1 MSRLMAVVLALLCAV
16 SCEHPDFSF
25 DLGNGYRMVRA
36 NDKETY
42 ITYEQSVP
50 VPGKIVQY
58 AVVGDLVV
66 GEVKKPDWPEKEAEG
81 LLADVVEGYFLV
93 DTRARTR
100 SLGLT
105 LPELRSTLQARGVTD
120 VPVMQEPVRQE

>member
-1 MSRLMAVVLALLCAV
+1 MTVVLALLCAV

-50 VPGKIVQY
+50 IPGKIVQY

-66 GEVKKPDWPEKEAEG
+66 GNVKKPDWPEKEAEG
-81 LLADVVEGYFLV
+81 LLADVVEGYFLL
-93 DTRARTR
+93 DMRARTQ

-105 LPELRSTLQARGVTD
+105 LSDLRSALQARGVTE
-120 VPVMQEPVRQE
+120 VPPMQEPVRRKTD

>member
-1 MSRLMAVVLALLCAV
+1 MTVMLALLCAV

-66 GEVKKPDWPEKEAEG
+66 GNVKKPDWPEKEAEG
-81 LLADVVEGYFLV
+81 LLADVVEGYFLL
-93 DTRARTR
+93 DMRARTQ

-105 LPELRSTLQARGVTD
+105 LSDLRSALQARGVTE
-120 VPVMQEPVRQE
+120 VPAMQEPVRRKTD